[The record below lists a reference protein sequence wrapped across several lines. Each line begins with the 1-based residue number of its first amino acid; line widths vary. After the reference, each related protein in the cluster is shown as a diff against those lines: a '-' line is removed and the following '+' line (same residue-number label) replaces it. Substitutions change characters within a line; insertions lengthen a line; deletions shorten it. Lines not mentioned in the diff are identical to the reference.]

1 MEDLQYEVT
10 FLKTQLETLIPL
22 LDNMTKEVKEM
33 KQVQD
38 SDKTRFRIVKHQGDE
53 NNLKIK
59 SLESQVNKQDREI
72 EFHKKNVNYLVTFL
86 NSLERSYKEQQL
98 QIDALTAQVI
108 ELSSPASSESAS
120 RSASPASGRSVSPD
134 PEEDEIAL
142 AIKLSLFP

>member
-1 MEDLQYEVT
+1 MSDSGDEVNVLNAT
-10 FLKTQLETLIPL
+10 VKSLTES
-22 LDNMTKEVKEM
+22 LDMMTKKVKEM

-38 SDKTRFRIVKHQGDE
+38 SDKTRFRIGKHLGDE
-53 NNLKIK
+53 NKLKIE
-59 SLESQVNKQDREI
+59 SLESRVNKQDREI
-72 EFHKKNVNYLVTFL
+72 EFHKKEVNYLVIFL